1 MLKMPSH
8 ETRQLKACARLWAA
22 LSASCRSCVVPGRSR
37 GSRTG
42 TEWCPATGPTVLTQ
56 LHLPRTARLRPMSA
70 ALKHSRM
77 LQRRRVVLS
86 IGAQT
91 AVGNSSCLILYKKR
105 RWWEIPVLP
114 LQTHRSATNSVC
126 LEYFGIAVEW
136 YVWADCCGSLLA
148 L

>member
-1 MLKMPSH
+1 M
-8 ETRQLKACARLWAA
+8 
-22 LSASCRSCVVPGRSR
+22 PGRSR

-42 TEWCPATGPTVLTQ
+42 TEWCPATGLTVLTQ
-56 LHLPRTARLRPMSA
+56 LHLPRTARLHPMGT

-91 AVGNSSCLILYKKR
+91 AVGSSSCLILYKKR

-126 LEYFGIAVEW
+126 LEYSGIAVEW